1 MSAKYEYEMKIA
13 SFPRQIL
20 ILMWKNL
27 IIFKCNLVGTVLEML
42 SPFLFLSFL
51 LIIRYYIER
60 IRFSSDMFNM
70 PTNVYDISFYLANQ
84 SRNLIVYYPNNS
96 LIRNLVTNAIDVL
109 KFQNPGFD
117 PLGILL
123 LFTFNLK

>member
-123 LFTFNLK
+123 LFTFNLN